1 MKQEISSF
9 WYTPEGY
16 KGIGIMEL
24 LSIVSFLDNG
34 YKFVLYSYNL
44 DDIFFKKL
52 DELFDD
58 FELKDANEIIPF
70 ENYFSDDRGA
80 GVAAFSDYFRFN
92 LLYYRGGVWADLDM
106 ICLNYIDLTQEYIF
120 SQEIDQDKTKPRITT
135 SFLKFPK
142 YSDFGK
148 NLIQE
153 AEKIIDNRKIIPWGV
168 IGPWFLADE
177 VEKYNL
183 QKYKWD
189 YKQTCQIPYYK
200 VKDFINKRKKI
211 DETKPFIHL
220 FSEMWK
226 SKKMEKNLLYKDGI
240 YGHLLTKHHIDK
252 LLDNIGCFNI
262 VDCSQRHYF
271 LKLIDKIKC
280 KLGI

>member
-262 VDCSQRHYF
+262 VVCSQRHYF